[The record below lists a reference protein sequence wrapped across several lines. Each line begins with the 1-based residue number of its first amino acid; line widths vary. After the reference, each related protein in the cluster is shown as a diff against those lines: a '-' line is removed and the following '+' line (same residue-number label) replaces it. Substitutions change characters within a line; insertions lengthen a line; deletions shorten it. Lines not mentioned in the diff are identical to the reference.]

1 MPLSDKVCTVVVV
14 GRRSADKRDVMGKTR
29 ALGDDVCENPLK
41 APFFQRMLDK
51 YTVRYTTRV
60 LMKIS
65 NEITSNKNYKK

>member
-29 ALGDDVCENPLK
+29 ARCEDVCENPLK

-51 YTVRYTTRV
+51 YTVR
-60 LMKIS
+60 
-65 NEITSNKNYKK
+65 